1 MSLAP
6 HNGVSQASRDPNRI
20 LQYLHRLS
28 TTSGDISR
36 FVSRCASYDSLGRR
50 VIWGRMAM
58 WTAKNRGRY
67 DRSQLR
73 YSSDRTDDEWARVEP
88 MIPPA
93 KDGGNKRRVNV
104 PEVVNGI
111 MYIFEHGCQ

>member
-20 LQYLHRLS
+20 LQYSHRPS
-28 TTSGDISR
+28 TTSSDISR
-36 FVSRCASYDSLGRR
+36 FVSRCGSYDSLGRR